1 MQTKFSCMTAA
12 QAKALTI
19 IKPVITLSDLND
31 MINNACFEHKYEITV
46 TDTEWQV
53 PDDILW
59 AMNDLGYII
68 DIHTS
73 RIQPHVKYYTFK
85 W

>member
-1 MQTKFSCMTAA
+1 MQTKFQCMTAA

-19 IKPVITLSDLND
+19 IKPVISLPEINE
-31 MINNACFEHKYEITV
+31 MINKACFSHKYEVTIT
-46 TDTEWQV
+46 DNDYEV
-53 PDDILW
+53 PDEILW
-59 AMNDLGYII
+59 AMNDLGYIL

-73 RIQPHVKYYTFK
+73 RIPPFIKYYTFR